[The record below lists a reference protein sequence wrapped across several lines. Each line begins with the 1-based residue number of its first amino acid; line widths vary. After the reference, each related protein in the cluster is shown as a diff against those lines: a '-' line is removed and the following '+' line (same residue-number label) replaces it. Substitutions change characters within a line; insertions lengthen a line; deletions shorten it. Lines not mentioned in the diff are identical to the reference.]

1 MAGCNFTEYVEATFS
16 KGDHMKTWMFAA
28 TLFAAAAVQASP
40 VTLAGDT
47 IDAAI
52 VRTINDPYY
61 GEGRIFGYGL
71 DAPFVVQ
78 DGTSDQ
84 KTYSSAFKLD
94 VDGDKFSIGFLS
106 LAGWQDGIVLRL
118 SDLDFSLPGS
128 TLSSVSANTN
138 LVGYTLTVGADSID
152 LGLGGTHFTPQ
163 TYFIGTFGVSSVPE
177 PVSLALV
184 VLGLAGVAAS
194 RRRARN
200 QDVS

>member
-16 KGDHMKTWMFAA
+16 EGDHMKTWMFAA
-28 TLFAAAAVQASP
+28 TLLATTAVQASP

-61 GEGRIFGYGL
+61 GEGRLFGYGL

-78 DGTSDQ
+78 DGNSDQ
-84 KTYSSAFKLD
+84 KKYSSAFKLD
-94 VDGDKFSIGFLS
+94 VDGDKFSVWFLS

-118 SDLDFSLPGS
+118 SDLDFSQPGS

-152 LGLGGTHFTPQ
+152 LGLGGTHFTPS
-163 TYFIGTFGVSSVPE
+163 TYFVGTFGVSSVPE
-177 PVSLALV
+177 PASLALV

-194 RRRARN
+194 RRKTRN